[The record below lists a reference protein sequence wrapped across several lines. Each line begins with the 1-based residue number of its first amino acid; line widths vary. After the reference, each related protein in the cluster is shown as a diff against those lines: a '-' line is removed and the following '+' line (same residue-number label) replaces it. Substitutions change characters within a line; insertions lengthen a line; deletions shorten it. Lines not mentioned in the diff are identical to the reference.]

1 MVEKDPP
8 RRRTTTAVSSRSS
21 CDMEANGGRTVL
33 NGLAAA
39 MGFNER
45 PSIVGT
51 GRRASVNP
59 TGVGVSRN
67 SDPGQP
73 TVPPRRRRCSLGA
86 VLMPSSLP
94 GGGSCGG
101 DRRTDEVCAR
111 LERLAKQLEAS
122 SAGVGEAQ
130 LRAILLEHQRSLE
143 AQQLALAKKLRDE
156 IRSLADVQRQQALS
170 ISSIVSTLANLE
182 ARGGGGGGGGGIS
195 LGMADAHQLHE
206 KMESGK
212 AACFSGAPHS
222 SPLLPP

>member
-1 MVEKDPP
+1 M
-8 RRRTTTAVSSRSS
+8 
-21 CDMEANGGRTVL
+21 
-33 NGLAAA
+33 
-39 MGFNER
+39 
-45 PSIVGT
+45 
-51 GRRASVNP
+51 
-59 TGVGVSRN
+59 
-67 SDPGQP
+67 
-73 TVPPRRRRCSLGA
+73 
-86 VLMPSSLP
+86 
-94 GGGSCGG
+94 
-101 DRRTDEVCAR
+101 CAR

-212 AACFSGAPHS
+212 AACFSGASHS